1 MKGLLK
7 YLSPFAPDQSGAASV
22 LYDLGGITVICD
34 AGGCTGNICGFDEPR
49 WFEHKSA
56 IFSAGLR
63 DMDAILG
70 RDDRLIEKLKD
81 TAQKVDAKF
90 AAIIGTPVPAVIA
103 TDYRA
108 LERMG
113 EKRCGLPML
122 TVECT
127 GTRLYDEGE
136 EETYLKL
143 FQKFADREA
152 EPKEGTV
159 GVIGMTPL
167 DISLSDGDKRLKK
180 KLKAEGWKEIFC
192 YGMGDGLEVLQMAG
206 NAQKNLVVSPA
217 GLKAAKFLEK
227 TFGTPYE
234 VCYPFLSESFR
245 QQLHTLQGKKILIVH
260 QQAAANEIRNAI
272 RQGSGA
278 EVEIVAGS
286 WFMQKRELS
295 EPQDIHFTTED
306 GFTETVLDGGYDVVI
321 GDALLRRPLKDFA
334 GSYIEIAH
342 FAVSGNLYDGE

>member
-70 RDDRLIEKLKD
+70 RDDRLIAKLKD
-81 TAQKVDAKF
+81 TAQKVDAAF

-103 TDYRA
+103 TDYHA

-113 EKRCGLPML
+113 EKRCGIPIL

-127 GTRLYDEGE
+127 GSRLYDEGE

-143 FQKFADREA
+143 FQKFVDREA
-152 EPKEGTV
+152 VVQERTI

-167 DISLSDGDKRLKK
+167 DISLSAGDMRLREALKK
-180 KLKAEGWKEIFC
+180 DGWDTVFC
-192 YGMGDGLEVLQMAG
+192 YGMGDDLNAVRQAG
-206 NAQKNLVVSPA
+206 CAQKNLVVSPA
-217 GLKAAKFLEK
+217 GLKVAKFLEK

-234 VCYPFLSESFR
+234 ICYPFLSEAFR
-245 QQLHTLQGKKILIVH
+245 QQLRSLEGKKILIVH
-260 QQAAANEIRNAI
+260 QQAAANEIRGELRA
-272 RQGSGA
+272 GKCA
-278 EVEIVAGS
+278 DAEIVAGT
-286 WFMQKRELS
+286 WFMKKKELA
-295 EPQDIHFTTED
+295 EPQDIQFTTED
-306 GFTETVLDGGYDVVI
+306 GFAEAVSGGDYDVII
-321 GDALLRRPLKDFA
+321 GDALLRRPLKGFQ
-334 GSYIEIAH
+334 GQYIELAH
-342 FAVSGNLYDGE
+342 FAVSGNLYEE